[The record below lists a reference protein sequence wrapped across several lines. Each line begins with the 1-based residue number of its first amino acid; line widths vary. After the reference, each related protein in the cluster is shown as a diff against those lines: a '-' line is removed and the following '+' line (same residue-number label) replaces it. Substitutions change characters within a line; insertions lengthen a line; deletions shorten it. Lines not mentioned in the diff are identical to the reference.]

1 MKKIAHP
8 ILLFILLIFIN
19 GCAGYEPIFSS
30 KNLQFK
36 IVDFS
41 IEDNKTLGN
50 KIYSKLYN
58 LSKSTK
64 DDQNVRDIDLLIKV
78 SKEKIATTKDSA
90 GKILEYKITLNTKI
104 NIKDF
109 VTDKNILDQ
118 NFLYSMSFNVQ
129 EQHSET
135 IKLEERSIDIMIE
148 NTYQDLLVKLSQ
160 YISAE

>member
-19 GCAGYEPIFSS
+19 GCVGYEPIFSS

-90 GKILEYKITLNTKI
+90 GKILEYKITLNTKVE
-104 NIKDF
+104 IKDF
-109 VTDKNILDQ
+109 VNSDKI
-118 NFLYSMSFNVQ
+118 
-129 EQHSET
+129 
-135 IKLEERSIDIMIE
+135 LEETFIATLTYKVQNQYSDTVDLENRTIE
-148 NTYQDLLVKLSQ
+148 DLINKIYQKLLIKLSQ
-160 YISAE
+160 NI